1 MLVKKLHAEFR
12 RQLSGLNTLALPA
25 VADCFFDAAT
35 ENELESALQQ
45 CATKGVSPLILGGG
59 SNIVFSGKRIP
70 LCIRIASQGI
80 RTISKTSERITLA
93 VSAGVNWNSLVDYCL
108 TSGYFGLENL
118 ALIPGS
124 VGAAPVQNIG
134 AYGVELDQFVERV
147 HFRWIENGVRQSY
160 SADQCGFGYRD
171 SIFKRQ
177 LRDKVVITEVE
188 FNLLLKSRVNIEY
201 SALRQELGEL
211 SQPSAAQVRDAVVA
225 IRRRKLPDP
234 DQLPNAGSFF
244 KNPIVSKQQMQSLL
258 EHFSNVVYYP
268 TASSEK
274 FKLAAAWLVDQA
286 GWRGVREKHVGVH
299 QEQALVL
306 VNHDKGN
313 GEELLELAERIQS
326 SVYAQFG
333 VELEIE
339 PRIY

>member
-1 MLVKKLHAEFR
+1 MKKLHAEFD
-12 RQLSGLNTLALPA
+12 RQLSDLNTLALPA
-25 VADCFFDAAT
+25 VAECFFETTT
-35 ENELESALQQ
+35 ESELESALQQ
-45 CATKGVSPLILGGG
+45 CATKGEPPLILGGG
-59 SNIVFSGKRIP
+59 SNIVFSGKPIP
-70 LCIRIASQGI
+70 LCIRIASQGV
-80 RTISKTSERITLA
+80 RTISKTSGRITLA

-108 TSGYFGLENL
+108 TSGYYGLENL

-147 HFRWIENGVRQSY
+147 HFRWIENGARQSY
-160 SADQCGFGYRD
+160 TAQQCEFGYRD

-188 FNLLLKSRVNIEY
+188 FGLRLQSQVNIEY
-201 SALRQELGEL
+201 AALRQELGEI
-211 SQPSAAQVRDAVVA
+211 SRPTAAQVRNAVVA

-234 DQLPNAGSFF
+234 EQLPNAGSFF
-244 KNPIVSKQQMQSLL
+244 KNPIISKRQMQGLC

-268 TASSEK
+268 TESSDE

-286 GWRGVREKHVGVH
+286 GWRGVRERHVGVH

-306 VNHDKGN
+306 VNHDRAN
-313 GEELLELAERIQS
+313 GGELLELATRIQR
-326 SVYAQFG
+326 SVYAKFA